1 MFRKNVI
8 RVQRWWRSFL
18 ACKLIRIRCLVR
30 IWSLVEDSYK
40 LEIENAV
47 RKSERHKVRNSGSLD
62 TLANFGSAYGASGEY
77 GGDNQEESSGGRRS
91 LMLKV
96 QKLASDCVQQYEST
110 RRIPTKFK
118 RLRHSRSIDALGLKQ
133 LLMDLKPAPF
143 CSSQNGLTYGN
154 KVEINL
160 QLAKQNIDIIRLL
173 HKKTKGNLSTE
184 ENDLLIQVLA
194 DLTDKFVLAQK
205 NSN

>member
-1 MFRKNVI
+1 MVSFRVQLAQAQHQLARRCSISKIQAVVRGSVQRSREKKVRHIRSVLGGRVNTCISNLRRRVEHAHARCLTAFVLAIPASTKVFVALRMFRKNVI

-77 GGDNQEESSGGRRS
+77 GGDNQEELNQS
-91 LMLKV
+91 MKV
-96 QKLASDCVQQYEST
+96 S
-110 RRIPTKFK
+110 
-118 RLRHSRSIDALGLKQ
+118 
-133 LLMDLKPAPF
+133 
-143 CSSQNGLTYGN
+143 
-154 KVEINL
+154 
-160 QLAKQNIDIIRLL
+160 
-173 HKKTKGNLSTE
+173 
-184 ENDLLIQVLA
+184 
-194 DLTDKFVLAQK
+194 
-205 NSN
+205 